1 MWVCGGGW
9 EALGDIVG
17 NKIKLQ
23 IKKIKNAVMALT
35 DFQTMYTYFFISTW
49 PNKHMRTS
57 KPSCA

>member
-35 DFQTMYTYFFISTW
+35 DFQTMYTYFFY
-49 PNKHMRTS
+49 KHM
-57 KPSCA
+57 AE